1 MATPPTSSA
10 QAETATPAG
19 GPAPASAPAAPPAK
33 SGKAK
38 RVLGVVALILLGVVA
53 YEGYRWF
60 TFGRFHESTDDA
72 YLQADLVVLQARES
86 GYITEIA
93 IAPNAPVSRGQIIA
107 RIDPRDYEIA
117 LTAAQNSLEVAK
129 SAGLQLEA
137 QIVAAEATVRQGE
150 ALLIAAEA
158 QNDGAQ
164 KAYQRAR
171 ELRTNSAGTQA
182 ALDAAE
188 ANAKSAAAEVE
199 SAKATIA
206 QAQAQLG
213 VLRAQL
219 DTARLDVRVAR
230 TQVERAQLDLDFTTI
245 RAPFDGILTERQIQV
260 GSFVAA
266 GSRLGT
272 LVPVQNLYVGA
283 NFKETQI
290 ADIHPGAKVGI
301 RVDAWP
307 KERLSGMVESLTAG
321 TGQVFSLL
329 PSSNATGNFTKV
341 VQRVPVRI
349 TLDEADRNRLPLR
362 PGMSVVVEVDTR
374 TGENRPLLPA
384 PAAQGEQPAAA
395 TSKAEQPA
403 ATTTTTGG

>member
-10 QAETATPAG
+10 QAETATPDG

-38 RVLGVVALILLGVVA
+38 RVLGLVALILLGVVA

-171 ELRTNSAGTQA
+171 TAHQFRRDAG
-182 ALDAAE
+182 
-188 ANAKSAAAEVE
+188 
-199 SAKATIA
+199 
-206 QAQAQLG
+206 
-213 VLRAQL
+213 RAGCGRSQCQIRRRRSRKRQGH
-219 DTARLDVRVAR
+219 DRAGPGPARRLAR
-230 TQVERAQLDLDFTTI
+230 
-245 RAPFDGILTERQIQV
+245 
-260 GSFVAA
+260 
-266 GSRLGT
+266 
-272 LVPVQNLYVGA
+272 
-283 NFKETQI
+283 
-290 ADIHPGAKVGI
+290 
-301 RVDAWP
+301 
-307 KERLSGMVESLTAG
+307 
-321 TGQVFSLL
+321 
-329 PSSNATGNFTKV
+329 
-341 VQRVPVRI
+341 
-349 TLDEADRNRLPLR
+349 
-362 PGMSVVVEVDTR
+362 
-374 TGENRPLLPA
+374 PA
-384 PAAQGEQPAAA
+384 
-395 TSKAEQPA
+395 
-403 ATTTTTGG
+403 